1 MDDRLGVCAG
11 GSDGVVVWVVGIVE
25 FGMML
30 LDAGDFFS
38 GEREVCRSRSNR
50 VVARADSGSS
60 TLVGGGAPLGARAGA
75 HSSRRRQVA
84 MSGDSGRRDVLLWN
98 AELDVELDLGKVN
111 PQFEADVENQDG
123 ADGGED
129 DAGGMISCV
138 FRTQEQVGHGA
149 ADQRSDDA
157 KDDGPEEAH
166 VHVHDRFRDNSR
178 DQPDQQI
185 PDQVEHRSPPL
196 ASECGRV

>member
-1 MDDRLGVCAG
+1 MDDRSGFCTG

-25 FGMML
+25 FGMTL
-30 LDAGDFFS
+30 LAAEIFHRARDGS
-38 GEREVCRSRSNR
+38 RSRSNR
-50 VVARADSGSS
+50 VVGRAESDSS

-84 MSGDSGRRDVLLWN
+84 MRGDSRRGDILLWN
-98 AELDVELDLGKVN
+98 AELDLELDLGKVN

-129 DAGGMISCV
+129 DAGGMIPFV

-149 ADQRSDDA
+149 AEERSDDA
-157 KDDGPEEAH
+157 KDDRPEEAH
-166 VHVHDRFRDNSR
+166 VHVHDRFRDDSR

-185 PDQVEHRSPPL
+185 PDQVKHCSPPL